1 MLSTPQESILIPWGT
16 VGHLLRMHSQAR
28 SLYRTHVF
36 VCTWQHSSHRKCV
49 FACTWQLSS
58 HRAHVFAYTWQHSWR
73 RWDLGVPLWRLAED
87 GDCPATQS
95 RDADGKMLVFRD
107 SLSQVLHNHPLQIFR
122 KSIYSQN
129 VSLLSRVD
137 DSMTISSQ
145 LLPWM
150 LEVSEEGLKEKRPRT
165 K

>member
-1 MLSTPQESILIPWGT
+1 MEG
-16 VGHLLRMHSQAR
+16 G
-28 SLYRTHVF
+28 
-36 VCTWQHSSHRKCV
+36 
-49 FACTWQLSS
+49 
-58 HRAHVFAYTWQHSWR
+58 
-73 RWDLGVPLWRLAED
+73 G
-87 GDCPATQS
+87 
-95 RDADGKMLVFRD
+95 ADGKMLVFRD
-107 SLSQVLHNHPLQIFR
+107 RLSQVLHNHPLQVFR

-150 LEVSEEGLKEKRPRT
+150 LELSEEGLKEKRSQT

>member
-1 MLSTPQESILIPWGT
+1 MPTPQESILIPWGT

-36 VCTWQHSSHRKCV
+36 ACTWQQSSHTTHV
-49 FACTWQLSS
+49 FACTWQL
-58 HRAHVFAYTWQHSWR
+58 SWR
-73 RWDLGVPLWRLAED
+73 RWDLGVPPWRLAED
-87 GDCPATQS
+87 GDCPAMQS
-95 RDADGKMLVFRD
+95 GDADGKMLVFRD

-150 LEVSEEGLKEKRPRT
+150 LQVSEEGLKEKRPRT
-165 K
+165 KGVLLAAGN